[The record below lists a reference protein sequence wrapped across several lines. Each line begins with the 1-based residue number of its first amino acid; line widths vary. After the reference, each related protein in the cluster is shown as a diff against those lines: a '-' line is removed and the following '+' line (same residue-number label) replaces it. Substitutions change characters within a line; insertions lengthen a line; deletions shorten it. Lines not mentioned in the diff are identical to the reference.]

1 MVRLALMAGTPDEE
15 TLAAAEA
22 KHLSLRETVAF
33 DLHEPAG
40 PDEGD
45 EAPIPR
51 QTARGRM
58 PAAAARGVR
67 ALPWARVVTATLV
80 NALLAALTAV
90 LPVTLLTA
98 GALLAA
104 DRPVS
109 AATSVRVG
117 LAGWLL
123 SLGVPLRTDLGTLTL
138 APLALA
144 ALAAWRL
151 VRAGV
156 HTTRALGA
164 RSRRELRPVWQ
175 IGLLLGGAYAVL
187 TGLSAWFVDAGAI
200 GVAPPRAALH
210 GLVVGVIFAGLG
222 ALRATDGIAVVA
234 RRVPKVIR
242 DATRTGG
249 VAALLVI
256 GAGAG
261 VTGVAV
267 ALHGGDA
274 NAILA
279 GYKTDVAGQAG
290 VTLVSLALAPNMA
303 VWAAAYLL
311 GPGFAF
317 GPVGVVRASFV
328 GLDDV
333 RFPALPAFAAMPEN
347 ALGGI
352 ANAVLGLPLLAGITA
367 GWLLTR
373 RRLRP
378 RDGVIPEVRWGHL
391 LTGSILAGPVA
402 GLGLGLAALASSGQL
417 TTNVGQVGPAP
428 LSIALVGTG
437 VTALGCLIGA
447 LGTRPL
453 YESARRRERE

>member
-1 MVRLALMAGTPDEE
+1 MAGTPDEE

-40 PDEGD
+40 PTDTDE
-45 EAPIPR
+45 PRVPR
-51 QTARGRM
+51 QSARGSA
-58 PAAAARGVR
+58 PAMATSRRVRPLPWPR
-67 ALPWARVVTATLV
+67 ALGATVV

-104 DRPVS
+104 DQPVNT
-109 AATSVRVG
+109 ATSVRVG

-138 APLALA
+138 APLALGV
-144 ALAAWRL
+144 LAWWRL
-151 VRAGV
+151 FRAGV

-164 RSRRELRPVWQ
+164 RGSRDLRRVGQ
-175 IGLLLGGAYAVL
+175 IGLLLGVAYAVL
-187 TGLSAWFVDAGAI
+187 AGLSGWFVDAGAI
-200 GVAPPRAALH
+200 GVAPLRAALH
-210 GLVVGVIFAGLG
+210 GLVVGAIFAGLG
-222 ALRATDGIAVVA
+222 ALRATGAIAVVA
-234 RRVPKVIR
+234 RRVPKVLR

-290 VTLVSLALAPNMA
+290 VTLVSLAIAPNMA

-317 GPVGVVRASFV
+317 GPAGVVRASFV

-333 RFPALPAFAAMPEN
+333 RLPALPVFAAMPES
-347 ALGGI
+347 ALGGL

-402 GLGLGLAALASSGQL
+402 GLALGLAAIAASGRL
-417 TTNVGQVGPAP
+417 TTAVGQVGPAP
-428 LSIALVGTG
+428 LSVALVGAG
-437 VTALGCLIGA
+437 VTALGCLLGA
-447 LGTRPL
+447 LGTRPI
-453 YESARRRERE
+453 YEARRRSTPE

>member
-1 MVRLALMAGTPDEE
+1 LALMAGTPDEE

-40 PDEGD
+40 PASGERR
-45 EAPIPR
+45 IPR
-51 QTARGRM
+51 QTARGRA
-58 PAAAARGVR
+58 PATAASRGVR
-67 ALPWARVVTATLV
+67 PLPWPRAVTSAAV

-104 DRPVS
+104 DRPVN

-138 APLALA
+138 APLALGV
-144 ALAAWRL
+144 LACWRL
-151 VRAGV
+151 FRAGV
-156 HTTRALGA
+156 HTTRALNA
-164 RSRRELRPVWQ
+164 RGSRDLRRVGQ
-175 IGLLLGGAYAVL
+175 IGLLLGTAYAVL
-187 TGLSAWFVDAGAI
+187 TGLSGWFVDAGAI
-200 GVAPPRAALH
+200 GVAPLRAALH
-210 GLVVGVIFAGLG
+210 GLVSGVVFAGLG
-222 ALRATDGIAVVA
+222 ALRATDALAVVA

-290 VTLVSLALAPNMA
+290 VTLVSLVLAPNMA

-317 GPVGVVRASFV
+317 GPAGVVRVSFV

-333 RFPALPAFAAMPEN
+333 RLPALPAFAAMPEN
-347 ALGGI
+347 ALGGF
-352 ANAVLGLPLLAGITA
+352 ANAVLGLPLLAGIAA

-402 GLGLGLAALASSGQL
+402 GVVLGLAALASSGRL
-417 TTNVGQVGPAP
+417 TATVGQVGPAP
-428 LSIALVGTG
+428 LSMALVGAA

-453 YESARRRERE
+453 YEGARRERE